1 MKIRPIKR
9 SASLAERHSL
19 SLNIFPDDGLITPG
33 DASLARAHAV
43 TSLRPPYLS
52 PASLARG

>member
-1 MKIRPIKR
+1 MKIAPVQRC
-9 SASLAERHSL
+9 ASLAERHTL
-19 SLNIFPDDGLITPG
+19 SLNIFPDAGLITPG

-52 PASLARG
+52 PASLARD